1 MEMPQNEPLK
11 SQVANSSNVVS
22 EGKSIAIIAY
32 VTIIGLIVAFVLNIE
47 KKNSFA
53 LYHIRQSLGLALTGL
68 VLGMV
73 NIIPILGWA
82 IAIFGSILLFIM
94 WIGGLMSAIN
104 GKEKPVFLLG
114 EKYQQ
119 WFKDL

>member
-1 MEMPQNEPLK
+1 MPQNEPLK